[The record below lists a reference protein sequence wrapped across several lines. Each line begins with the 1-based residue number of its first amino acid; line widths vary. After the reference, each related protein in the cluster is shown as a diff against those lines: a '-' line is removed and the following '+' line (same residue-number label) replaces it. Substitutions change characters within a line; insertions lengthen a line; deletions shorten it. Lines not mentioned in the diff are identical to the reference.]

1 MRYRVR
7 HLTGYRYS
15 DPVQLCRNEACLLP
29 RNTPHQ
35 RCLDSRLEVV
45 PLVTEIE
52 ERRDF
57 FDNRLHFFAI
67 QTPHNSLSI
76 TAVSTI
82 DVEVDQTGYA
92 LGAQLPWEQARMG
105 LTQTGELLNSA
116 PYMYNSPHVTASAAL
131 ADYAIPSFGAG
142 RSITDAVDELMQRIY
157 HDFTYDP
164 EVTNVSTPLT
174 EVLANRHG
182 VCQDFSH
189 VAIGCLRS
197 IGLAARYVSGYIETL
212 PPVKNGWWGPMHP
225 MPGFRCMF
233 RRLAGLIL
241 IRPTTSAPIS
251 NISPWPGVGIFPM
264 CPRSK
269 GSHWEEVITRFW
281 SRLTSPAYRT
291 TASAPTFN
299 RFFRLET
306 DRRELS
312 WKGARHEI

>member
-29 RNTPHQ
+29 RETPHQ
-35 RCLDSRLEVV
+35 RCLDSHLEVV
-45 PLVTEIE
+45 PLITEIE

-92 LGAQLPWEQARMG
+92 LGAQIPWEHARMG
-105 LTQTGELLNSA
+105 LTQTDELLNSA
-116 PYMYNSPHVTASAAL
+116 PYMYNSPHVTTSAAL
-131 ADYAIPSFGAG
+131 ADYARPSFGAG

-164 EVTNVSTPLT
+164 EVTSVSTPLT
-174 EVLANRHG
+174 DVLANRHG

-212 PPVKNGWWGPMHP
+212 PPPGQERLVGADASHAWFSVYVPTIGWLDFDPTNNQRPHQQHITVAWGRDFSDVSPLKGVALGGGHHEVLVSVDVARLPDNGV
-225 MPGFRCMF
+225 R
-233 RRLAGLIL
+233 
-241 IRPTTSAPIS
+241 S
-251 NISPWPGVGIFPM
+251 NI
-264 CPRSK
+264 
-269 GSHWEEVITRFW
+269 
-281 SRLTSPAYRT
+281 
-291 TASAPTFN
+291 
-299 RFFRLET
+299 
-306 DRRELS
+306 
-312 WKGARHEI
+312 

>member
-92 LGAQLPWEQARMG
+92 LGAQIPWEQARMG

-212 PPVKNGWWGPMHP
+212 TPPGQERLVGADASHAWFSVYVPTIGWLDFDPTNNQRPHQQHITVAWGRDFSDVSPLKGVALGGGHHEVLVSVDVARLPDNGV
-225 MPGFRCMF
+225 R
-233 RRLAGLIL
+233 
-241 IRPTTSAPIS
+241 S
-251 NISPWPGVGIFPM
+251 NI
-264 CPRSK
+264 
-269 GSHWEEVITRFW
+269 
-281 SRLTSPAYRT
+281 
-291 TASAPTFN
+291 
-299 RFFRLET
+299 
-306 DRRELS
+306 
-312 WKGARHEI
+312 

>member
-92 LGAQLPWEQARMG
+92 LGEQIPWEQARMG

-212 PPVKNGWWGPMHP
+212 PPPGQERLVGADASHAWFSVYVPTIGWLDFDPTNNQRPHQQHITVAWGRDFSDVSPLKGVALGGGHHEVLVSVDVARLPDNGV
-225 MPGFRCMF
+225 R
-233 RRLAGLIL
+233 
-241 IRPTTSAPIS
+241 S
-251 NISPWPGVGIFPM
+251 NI
-264 CPRSK
+264 
-269 GSHWEEVITRFW
+269 
-281 SRLTSPAYRT
+281 
-291 TASAPTFN
+291 
-299 RFFRLET
+299 
-306 DRRELS
+306 
-312 WKGARHEI
+312 